1 MTNKE
6 LLKSKMALHGDTVL
20 SLADKLGLSRVYLNQ
35 LINNTGGREFRQSHI
50 QSIIDTYQ
58 LTPQE
63 IVDIFFKATD

>member
-6 LLKSKMALHGDTVL
+6 LLKSKIALNGDTVQT
-20 SLADKLGLSRVYLNQ
+20 LADKINLSRGYLSD
-35 LINNTGGREFRQSHI
+35 LINSRSEFRQSQI
-50 QSIIDTYQ
+50 QRIIDTYQ